1 MKVAIV
7 RGKYLNRFEMQNYA
21 SLASRFEMVGY
32 ASLFPIHS
40 DVGFS
45 VKKLASPMDL
55 PDFPFKLAFLN
66 RVMIDAMYLF
76 GLEQQLRG
84 FNLACVRETY
94 FHFTQQALNAKQ
106 KGLVK
111 KVIVTCSETI
121 PFNHQGIWGRK
132 RFKQRTIALAD
143 HFHCLTKRAKDCL
156 VKEGVDPG
164 KISVIGYGID
174 LDRFKPRL
182 KKVIG
187 RNRLN
192 LLFVGRLEEQKGIKE
207 LLEAYRRIK
216 RDYPEVSLR
225 IIGNGPLRSVIE
237 KQGIKTETI
246 PYSKMPAVYHQA
258 DIFVL
263 PSRPTKHWE
272 EYYGMALLEA
282 MASGLPVVT
291 TDCGAIPEVV
301 GDAALILPHSNPEK
315 LHSSLKQI
323 ISNTKK
329 REIYGRKAYHH
340 AKKYFDCRKQ
350 ADKIGLLWREVL
362 KD

>member
-21 SLASRFEMVGY
+21 SLAGRFDMVSF

-66 RVMIDAMYLF
+66 RAMVDAMYLF
-76 GLEQQLRG
+76 GLERKLQG
-84 FNLACVRETY
+84 FDLACVRETY
-94 FHFTQQALNAKQ
+94 FHFTQQVLNARQ

-132 RFKQRTIALAD
+132 KFKQRTITLAD

-156 VKEGVDPG
+156 VKEGADPG

-174 LDRFKPRL
+174 LDRFKPRSE
-182 KKVIG
+182 KIIR

-192 LLFVGRLEEQKGIKE
+192 LLFVGRLEEEKGIRE
-207 LLEAYRRIK
+207 LLKAYRRIK
-216 RDYPEVSLR
+216 RDYPKASLR
-225 IIGNGPLRSVIE
+225 IIGKGPLRSVIE
-237 KQGIKTETI
+237 KQGIKTESI
-246 PYSKMPAVYHQA
+246 AYSKMPGVYQEA

-263 PSRPTKHWE
+263 PSKPTKNWE

-301 GDAALILPHSNPEK
+301 GDAALILPHSNVGK
-315 LHSSLKQI
+315 LYSSLKQI
-323 ISNTKK
+323 ICHAKK
-329 REIYGRKAYHH
+329 REMYGRKAYQH

-350 ADKIGLLWREVL
+350 ADKIGLLWEKL
-362 KD
+362 LND

>member
-1 MKVAIV
+1 MKVAVV

-21 SLASRFEMVGY
+21 SLTGQFDVVGF

-66 RVMIDAMYLF
+66 RAMVDAMYLF
-76 GLEQQLRG
+76 GLERKLQG
-84 FNLACVRETY
+84 FDLTCVRETY

-132 RFKQRTIALAD
+132 KFKQRTITLAD

-156 VKEGVDPG
+156 VKEGADPG
-164 KISVIGYGID
+164 KISVVGYGID
-174 LDRFKPRL
+174 LDRFKPRQ
-182 KKVIG
+182 KKVIR
-187 RNRLN
+187 RNELN

-207 LLEAYRRIK
+207 LLKAYRKIK
-216 RDYPEVSLR
+216 RDYPKVSLR
-225 IIGNGPLRSVIE
+225 IVGKGPFRSVIE
-237 KQGIKTETI
+237 KQGIKTETF
-246 PYSKMPAVYHQA
+246 PYSKMPAIYHQA

-263 PSRPTKHWE
+263 PSKPTNNWE

-301 GDAALILPHSNPEK
+301 GGAALISPHSQAEK
-315 LHSSLKQI
+315 LYSSLKLM
-323 ISNTKK
+323 ISNAKK
-329 REIYGRKAYHH
+329 REIYGRKAYQH
-340 AKKYFDCRKQ
+340 AKKSFDCQKQ
-350 ADKIGLLWREVL
+350 ADKIGLLWRKL
-362 KD
+362 LD